1 MLINRRKYSAA
12 GMAIALLC
20 LLVWALNARGDKLIA
35 RTSTSGIVLEI
46 NQYTLK
52 GRYDT
57 STNAIGLIQAEDG
70 NKTRLTLPRP
80 FPSKGD
86 KMPLFKETYE
96 SGDVLYITAVPLTF
110 TVTPSD

>member
-1 MLINRRKYSAA
+1 MFLQNRRKYLAA

-20 LLVWALNARGDKLIA
+20 LLIWALNARGDKLIS

-46 NQYTLK
+46 GQYTME

-57 STNAIGLIQAEDG
+57 STGSIGLIQAEDG
-70 NKTRLTLPRP
+70 NKTRLSIPAP

-86 KMPLFKETYE
+86 KVPLFKEVYE
-96 SGDVLYITAVPLTF
+96 SGGILYMIDF
-110 TVTPSD
+110 ESWKMGMF